1 MRETVRSL
9 SAVDVGNLR
18 GVASSKELLLRRV
31 IYDDNAANNG
41 GILSALNPLIAIIAN
56 GSCDYGTIHLRT
68 RTK

>member
-9 SAVDVGNLR
+9 CAVGVGNLR
-18 GVASSKELLLRRV
+18 GVTSSKKLLLRRV

-41 GILSALNPLIAIIAN
+41 GILSVLYPLITIIAN
-56 GSCDYGTIHLRT
+56 GSCGHGTIYLRT